1 MRYVLIAD
9 DHEVTRRG
17 LRELLWERFPSLEVV
32 ETFDVPSTLAALDTH
47 PWELILLDILMPG
60 GHIIDL
66 LKQVRDRNTNVPI
79 LILTAAEE
87 PEYVVQT
94 LKAGANGL
102 VHKHRAAAEL
112 LDAIDIVSNGGRY
125 LDRDGALAVAEFSAS
140 LEGELEAHHRL
151 SPRELDIFRRI
162 AQGQAV
168 KEIAADLNLSDK
180 TVATYL
186 ARIRS
191 KTKLSSHV
199 EIARYALAHKLV
211 D

>member
-87 PEYVVQT
+87 PEYVVQP